1 MGATTKLN
9 PPRRPTHTRRL
20 AAAVALAAL
29 LLLGA
34 MTTAAVAAPR
44 TAPAVHKNV
53 APAAQPLPTSRPP
66 ATLLPLVLG
75 GIVILAVLVPFPG
88 YYPRYGYRGG
98 RY

>member
-9 PPRRPTHTRRL
+9 QPRRPTLIRRL
-20 AAAVALAAL
+20 AAAFALAAL

-44 TAPAVHKNV
+44 TAPGVHKDV
-53 APAAQPLPTSRPP
+53 APAAQPLPDSRPS
-66 ATLLPLVLG
+66 ATILPLVLG
-75 GIVILAVLVPFPG
+75 GIVILAVLVPFPA

>member
-1 MGATTKLN
+1 MGATTKLD
-9 PPRRPTHTRRL
+9 PPRRPTMIRRL
-20 AAAVALAAL
+20 AAALALAAL

-44 TAPAVHKNV
+44 TAPAVNRDV
-53 APAAQPLPTSRPP
+53 APAAQPVPVPRPS
-66 ATLLPLVLG
+66 AIVLPLVLG
-75 GIVILAVLVPFPG
+75 GIVILAVLAPFPG